1 MSGHILIVDDL
12 SINRTILRARLQ
24 AACYTCTMAAT
35 GRDAIATARSHRP
48 DLVLLDF
55 RLPDLNGQDVCRAL
69 RADPV
74 TRDIPVILFSASTE
88 RALRL
93 QALQAGADDFLA
105 KPLDE
110 SYLLGR
116 IRSLLRARDAR
127 ADWDGAPALGMA
139 EAASPFALP
148 DQLAV
153 LTELSGADD
162 PALVQ
167 AVQGAELARLT
178 VQQALRMDP
187 ALSGP
192 DVILLAPD
200 VIQAQGLQIISDL
213 RSRAGTRDAELCV
226 MLPAGQDL
234 MAAMAL
240 DLGATEILRLP
251 LDADEVALRLR
262 AVLRHKR
269 CAKARAQA
277 VAVQLDQAL
286 RDPLT
291 GLFNRRH
298 LVAALWRMAQ
308 GQDGDM
314 GPDTGAVLVLDLD
327 HFKSVNDRFGHVA
340 GDDVLVDVA
349 ARIRHSLR
357 KSDILARYGGEE
369 FVILLPGADLSIARQ
384 IATRIRDA
392 VQSSAFLSDLDGG
405 GVRVTVSIGVAV
417 IDAPKPGQGPDDFAR
432 TTIDAADIAL
442 RAAKTGGR
450 NRIVSGLSA
459 MA

>member
-12 SINRTILRARLQ
+12 SINRTILRARLS
-24 AACYTCTMAAT
+24 AACYTCMMAAT
-35 GRDAIATARSHRP
+35 GQDAIDMARAHSP

-74 TRDIPVILFSASTE
+74 TRDIPVILFSASTD
-88 RALRL
+88 RDMRL

-116 IRSLLRARDAR
+116 IRSLLRTRDTR
-127 ADWDGAPALGMA
+127 ADWDAAPVPGMA
-139 EAASPFALP
+139 EVAAPFALP
-148 DQLAV
+148 NQLAV
-153 LTELSGADD
+153 LTEEPGPDD
-162 PALVQ
+162 PALMH
-167 AVQGAELARLT
+167 AAQGAVISRLS

-187 ALSGP
+187 GQLCP

-213 RSRAGTRDAELCV
+213 RSRPGTRDAELCV
-226 MLPAGQDL
+226 MLPADQDL

-251 LDADEVALRLR
+251 LDPDETALRLQ

-269 CAKARAQA
+269 CAQAHAQA

-298 LVAALWRMAQ
+298 LVAQLWQLAQ
-308 GQDGDM
+308 SEM
-314 GPDTGAVLVLDLD
+314 GAVLVLDLD
-327 HFKSVNDRFGHVA
+327 HFKAVNDRYGHVA
-340 GDDVLVDVA
+340 GDDVLVEVA
-349 ARIRHSLR
+349 TRIRQNLR
-357 KSDILARYGGEE
+357 RSDTLARYGGEE
-369 FVILLPGADLSIARQ
+369 FVVLLPSADLGVARQ

-392 VQSSAFLSDLDGG
+392 VQASRFLAHLDGT
-405 GVRVTVSIGVAV
+405 GVQVTVSIGVAS
-417 IDAPKPGQGPDDFAR
+417 IDQPKPGQGPDDFVR
-432 TTIDAADIAL
+432 MTIDAADIAL
-442 RAAKTGGR
+442 RAAKEGGR
-450 NRIVSGLSA
+450 NRIMTGQAA

>member
-12 SINRTILRARLQ
+12 SINRTILRARLS
-24 AACYTCTMAAT
+24 AACYTCMMAAN
-35 GRDAIATARSHRP
+35 GQDAIAMARTHRP

-69 RADPV
+69 RAHPV

-88 RALRL
+88 RDLRL
-93 QALQAGADDFLA
+93 QALHAGADDFLA

-116 IRSLLRARDAR
+116 IRSLLRARDVR
-127 ADWDGAPALGMA
+127 AEWDTVPAFGMA
-139 EAASPFALP
+139 ESAVPFAQP
-148 DQLAV
+148 NQMAV
-153 LTELSGADD
+153 LTEQQGAED
-162 PALVQ
+162 PALVL
-167 AVQGAELARLT
+167 AAQGATIGRLN

-187 ALSGP
+187 ALPVP

-200 VIQAQGLQIISDL
+200 VVQAQGLQIISDL

-234 MAAMAL
+234 VAAMAL

-251 LDADEVALRLR
+251 LDPDETALRLR
-262 AVLRHKR
+262 AVLRHKGR
-269 CAKARAQA
+269 AKAQARA

-298 LVAALWRMAQ
+298 LVAELWRMAQ
-308 GQDGDM
+308 IGDT
-314 GPDTGAVLVLDLD
+314 DVGAVLVLDLD
-327 HFKSVNDRFGHVA
+327 HFKSVNDRYGHVA

-349 ARIRHSLR
+349 TRIRHSLR

-369 FVILLPGADLSIARQ
+369 FVILLPNADLGTARQ

-392 VQSSAFLSDLDGG
+392 VQSSAFLLDLDGT
-405 GVRVTVSIGVAV
+405 GVRVTASIGVAV
-417 IDAPKPGQGPDDFAR
+417 IDAPKAGQGPVEFAR

-442 RAAKTGGR
+442 RAAKDGGR
-450 NRIVSGLSA
+450 NRIVAGLTA
-459 MA
+459 LV

>member
-12 SINRTILRARLQ
+12 SINRTILRARLS
-24 AACYTCTMAAT
+24 AACYTCIMAAT
-35 GRDAIATARSHRP
+35 GQDAIEMARAHRP

-55 RLPDLNGQDVCRAL
+55 RLPDLNGQEVCRAL

-74 TRDIPVILFSASTE
+74 TRDIPVILFSASTD
-88 RALRL
+88 RDLRL

-105 KPLDE
+105 KPLDD

-116 IRSLLRARDAR
+116 IRSLLRARDVR
-127 ADWDGAPALGMA
+127 ADCDVPTACGMA
-139 EAASPFALP
+139 EAPANFALP
-148 DQLAV
+148 NQLAV
-153 LTELSGADD
+153 LTEQHGVLD
-162 PALVQ
+162 PALVL
-167 AVQGAELARLT
+167 ATQGAVIGRLS

-187 ALSGP
+187 NLPGP

-213 RSRAGTRDAELCV
+213 RSRAGTRDAELCIL
-226 MLPAGQDL
+226 LPAGQDL

-251 LDADEVALRLR
+251 LDPDEAALRLR
-262 AVLRHKR
+262 AVLRHKS
-269 CAKARAQA
+269 CAKARARA
-277 VAVQLDQAL
+277 VAVQMDQAL

-291 GLFNRRH
+291 GLFNRRY
-298 LVAALWRMAQ
+298 LVAELWRMGQA
-308 GQDGDM
+308 QDGSI
-314 GPDTGAVLVLDLD
+314 GAVLVLDLD

-349 ARIRHSLR
+349 TRIRQSLR

-369 FVILLPGADLSIARQ
+369 FVVLLPRADLNTAQQ
-384 IATRIRDA
+384 IAVRIGGA
-392 VQSSAFLSDLDGG
+392 VQTTTFLADSSDG
-405 GVRVTVSIGVAV
+405 GVRVTASIGVAV
-417 IDAPKPGQGPDDFAR
+417 IDVPKLGQGPEEFAR

-442 RAAKTGGR
+442 RAAKDGGR
-450 NRIVSGLSA
+450 NRIVTGMRALA
-459 MA
+459 